1 MESISEKHVLNGR
14 NQIFLIVILTICTF
28 ALALFSMGL
37 GSSSQLDMFSTMNII
52 FDKDQFSCLFSFGT
66 LGGSSTF
73 PCNQDLQSQIVWNL
87 RFPRIM
93 MGMITGVALST
104 AGALMQGCLGNP
116 LVSPLTL
123 GVASGAALGAAFA
136 IVLNLS
142 FIPVPELA
150 IVANAFLFS
159 LIVVAIIIQLGN
171 MRSVSAESYILVG
184 IAITFIAGAIVSTMQ
199 YFATDAQLSQ
209 LAHWSFGSLSRPDL
223 GNTIWI
229 GLAILWILPR
239 VFKWAW
245 DLNTLSLGGD
255 EFAISTGVEP
265 VSTRRNILII
275 SALMTSIVISFTGL
289 IGFVGLAAPHMS
301 RLLIGNDYRKLI
313 PCSAVFGAFLVV
325 FADTMGR
332 TLFAPIVIPVGIML
346 SIIGGPFFMY
356 LLLQNRGHAH

>member
-14 NQIFLIVILTICTF
+14 KQIILIVILTISTF

-37 GSSSQLDMFSTMNII
+37 GSSSQLDMFSTMKII
-52 FDKDQFSCLFSFGT
+52 FDTGQFSCIFEISEV
-66 LGGSSTF
+66 F

-93 MGMITGVALST
+93 MGMITGVALAT

-142 FIPVPELA
+142 FIPIPELA

-171 MRSVSAESYILVG
+171 MRSISAESYILVG

-223 GNTIWI
+223 VNTIWI
-229 GLAILWILPR
+229 GLVIICLMPI
-239 VFKWAW
+239 VFIWAW

-265 VSTRRNILII
+265 VTTRRNILII

-325 FADTMGR
+325 FADTVGR